1 MEIDL
6 DKIDDAV
13 LGLLW
18 LTLHDERR
26 AWKGFDWDALERLHQ
41 KGLITDPANKAKSLV
56 LSDEGLRR
64 AEELFHALFT
74 RPAP

>member
-6 DKIDDAV
+6 DKIDDTF
-13 LGLLW
+13 LRRLW

-41 KGLITDPANKAKSLV
+41 KGLIAQTRQAKQSPW
-56 LSDEGLRR
+56 
-64 AEELFHALFT
+64 F
-74 RPAP
+74 